1 MGYGGLPSEAPVTFP
16 RAKTPKRKGSAR
28 SGAPRSS
35 KAPKKRSPAKKK
47 PCKYGARVNGKC
59 PPKPKAKRFEDEVWL
74 PEEPKA
80 TAPKPRKRTKA
91 EAKVIRR
98 AEAQLE
104 RAGRTA
110 ITKGAT
116 KVLQSKAGQ
125 RAAAGATKTAR
136 YLGTSVT
143 ALSGAGAAG
152 AVGLAIAAGVGSFL
166 ATRAILGA
174 IRDRKERAQQAAY
187 EAARAMRQTRLEA
200 EDRLGRPLT
209 VAELQRIKKAFN
221 LTELMR
227 KAGL

>member
-16 RAKTPKRKGSAR
+16 RAKTPKRTRSGR
-28 SGAPRSS
+28 SGAPRRSS
-35 KAPKKRSPAKKK
+35 PAPKKRKAAAKK

-59 PPKPKAKRFEDEVWL
+59 PPKPKAPRFDEAVWL
-74 PEEPKA
+74 PDEPK
-80 TAPKPRKRTKA
+80 APKPRKRTKA

-116 KVLQSKAGQ
+116 KVLQSKAGA
-125 RAAAGATKTAR
+125 RAAAGATKAAR